1 MELFV
6 GIFSLCAF
14 VGTCLYLIVDLYNEI
29 YNEEV

>member
-6 GIFSLCAF
+6 GIFSLYAF
-14 VGTCLYLIVDLYNEI
+14 IGICLYLIVGLYNEI

>member
-14 VGTCLYLIVDLYNEI
+14 VGICLYLIADLCNEI
-29 YNEEV
+29 YNEEI